1 MTTETQ
7 KALNDVKAF
16 VVNNGGVGWV
26 DDLVLTLAGQSVEDM
41 NSAIHTAADGLYAGL
56 RETQPTMAFGI
67 TRAFVS
73 LVHDRLE
80 AKLGAQADKKEPGR
94 SPWRR
99 WELQ

>member
-1 MTTETQ
+1 M
-7 KALNDVKAF
+7 ND
-16 VVNNGGVGWV
+16 
-26 DDLVLTLAGQSVEDM
+26 
-41 NSAIHTAADGLYAGL
+41 AIHTAADGLYAGL

-80 AKLGAQADKKEPGR
+80 SRLGAQADKKERGR

-99 WELQ
+99 WEVQ